1 MMPTHSIGFLA
12 DVPCD
17 VACPRCRT
25 SLLTKG
31 RLRQSLA
38 LPDTY
43 HVFGMVSCTA
53 CGRASVFDTP
63 IISAYRPVI
72 VPALHVI

>member
-1 MMPTHSIGFLA
+1 MPTHSIGSPA

-17 VACPRCRT
+17 VACPRCHT
-25 SLLTKG
+25 SLLTEG
-31 RLRQSLA
+31 RLRQNLA
-38 LPDTY
+38 LPDTF
-43 HVFGMVSCTA
+43 HVFGMVSCA
-53 CGRASVFDTP
+53 ICGRALAFDTP